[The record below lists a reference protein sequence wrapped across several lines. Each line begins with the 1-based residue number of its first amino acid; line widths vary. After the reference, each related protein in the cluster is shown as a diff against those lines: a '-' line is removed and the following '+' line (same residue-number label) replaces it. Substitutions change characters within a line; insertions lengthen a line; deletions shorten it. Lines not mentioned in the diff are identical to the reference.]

1 MFGSRLKQ
9 EGRRSNMK
17 KTTKKSPSK
26 ASHKKAVK
34 DLDVTPAKGGSVRGG
49 ITKSIDKSSAV
60 LFQNCTTGEHKP

>member
-49 ITKSIDKSSAV
+49 LHISKVIDKSSAV
-60 LFQNCTTGEHKP
+60 LFQKTTEG